1 MVAGHYC
8 FQPPAGRTS
17 TALREFPL
25 MHSGHV
31 LDAQGNCIALPSGVC
46 IPTDDV
52 IDLPSDKEFLHIRFQ
67 GHIGYVRRKYVSWI
81 RTYHGGTCRY
91 SHLSTESWWLSTWSI
106 QTDSVHVRC
115 RHSNQEVDHES
126 MGLSEDKAHS
136 IFAAGYTYCALYF
149 NRPYNN
155 RMRVEVPGEHHI
167 TLAYAASMICDDC
180 ERLERG
186 LQLICRQWQRLQPDA
201 RPSRLIRL
209 SQCYVRDMGPSA
221 PAARH
226 NVADLELHDLT
237 DWDDLGQLETPRH
250 HPEAHLPLADWHRL
264 WLRDRERL
272 REAGARV
279 PGLQALPI
287 GGGPIPVVH
296 LDTPCAGLG
305 DSQDLLDLCLYLL
318 DNIRH
323 FPECHF
329 RVKKTNGA
337 MKVLPPYATPPD
349 SLHVTQQ
356 SNWQR
361 DL

>member
-8 FQPPAGRTS
+8 FQPSSGRTS
-17 TALREFPL
+17 TALRQFPL
-25 MHSGHV
+25 MHSGYV
-31 LDAQGNCIALPSGVC
+31 LDAQGNCIALPSGVN

-52 IDLPSDKEFLHIRFQ
+52 TDLPSDKEFLHIRFQ
-67 GHIGYVRRKYVSWI
+67 GNIGYVRRKYVSWI
-81 RTYHGGTCRY
+81 RTYHGGTHVSRY

-237 DWDDLGQLETPRH
+237 DWDDLG
-250 HPEAHLPLADWHRL
+250 
-264 WLRDRERL
+264 
-272 REAGARV
+272 
-279 PGLQALPI
+279 
-287 GGGPIPVVH
+287 
-296 LDTPCAGLG
+296 
-305 DSQDLLDLCLYLL
+305 
-318 DNIRH
+318 
-323 FPECHF
+323 
-329 RVKKTNGA
+329 
-337 MKVLPPYATPPD
+337 
-349 SLHVTQQ
+349 
-356 SNWQR
+356 
-361 DL
+361 